1 MKHEYKIDTGLWYYQ
16 CETSKDR
23 EKFMF
28 DSDEKAWN
36 KLRLVIPN
44 KFAVLYR
51 KESVSVLINN
61 HKKVVEKYNAKYRDG
76 SLSGMYREF
85 FYWKP
90 VLYGITDDE
99 YKIGG

>member
-28 DSDEKAWN
+28 DSDEEAWN

-44 KFAVLYR
+44 K
-51 KESVSVLINN
+51 SVDAIICDL
-61 HKKVVEKYNAKYRDG
+61 
-76 SLSGMYREF
+76 
-85 FYWKP
+85 P
-90 VLYGITDDE
+90 YG
-99 YKIGG
+99 

>member
-28 DSDEKAWN
+28 DSDEEAWN

-44 KFAVLYR
+44 A
-51 KESVSVLINN
+51 VLINLTLLRTIVRRN
-61 HKKVVEKYNAKYRDG
+61 RQTLLT
-76 SLSGMYREF
+76 S
-85 FYWKP
+85 
-90 VLYGITDDE
+90 
-99 YKIGG
+99 